1 MGLLNELGMTAPPSI
16 SDAEKQMASGG
27 LPPEGVH
34 HAVLEAVG
42 GIPNADGRGWKMTF
56 KIIAGPGKDMSV
68 EDIVWKA
75 KGDDAKKDA
84 RVNNR
89 ILIYAHRLG
98 LLKKVNDASGKEVA
112 VEVEGKH
119 EFSDCLGAPCFIEL
133 KHEDEEYEKNGK
145 KHSIKKAK
153 LTFEGVLSPDDKKVK
168 DVPKA
173 GNVPAASSVGRPGG
187 AAKKDDFGDI

>member
-1 MGLLNELGMTAPPSI
+1 MGLLNELGFTAPPSI
-16 SDAEKQMASGG
+16 GDAEKQMSSGG

-34 HAVLEAVG
+34 HAVLEGVG
-42 GIPNADGRGWKMTF
+42 GIPNAEGRGWKMNF
-56 KIIAGPGKDMSV
+56 KILAGPGKDMVV
-68 EDIVWKA
+68 EDVVWKA

-98 LLKKVNDASGKEVA
+98 LLKKLIKDGKEVA

-119 EFSDCLGAPCFIEL
+119 EFGDCLGAPCFIEVR
-133 KHEDEEYEKNGK
+133 HEDEEYEKNGK
-145 KHSIKKAK
+145 KHTIKKAK

-173 GNVPAASSVGRPGG
+173 ANLPPAASVGKPAGA
-187 AAKKDDFGDI
+187 AAKKDDFGDL